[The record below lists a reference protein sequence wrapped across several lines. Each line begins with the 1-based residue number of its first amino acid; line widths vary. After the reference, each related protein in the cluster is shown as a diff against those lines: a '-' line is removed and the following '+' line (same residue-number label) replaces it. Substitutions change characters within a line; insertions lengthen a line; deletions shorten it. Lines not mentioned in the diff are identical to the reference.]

1 MINKLYDNCF
11 TTELSTKVLE
21 VREDTASSGMPARI
35 PSFIKKAAEWPVIS
49 V

>member
-21 VREDTASSGMPARI
+21 VREDNGLACLQGYHLL
-35 PSFIKKAAEWPVIS
+35 
-49 V
+49 